1 MKLGHKE
8 VPVSK
13 QMILVAAIAAGAAAS
28 AFAPA
33 AQAKGGHHHHFRGF
47 HWTPSF
53 SSSYD
58 EPVVVRRRVIQKV
71 YVEKQKVTEPTAKL
85 IDGKGRQYDP
95 AAKVWFDGK
104 GQCWSGKEAFGFKSS
119 NWFYGNARW
128 YEINGS
134 WKTNAAEA
142 PATIDCEA
150 SPVIAAKLQG
160 NAKPKD
166 DTSSKD
172 VGQNL
177 DKAEPKKSTTTEVA
191 PPMKV
196 ATEAPAPSAEAPK
209 TAECKK
215 YFPSVGEM
223 LTVPCGQ

>member
-1 MKLGHKE
+1 MN
-8 VPVSK
+8 K
-13 QMILVAAIAAGAAAS
+13 QMILVAVAAGAVAS
-28 AFAPA
+28 AFVPA
-33 AQAKGGHHHHFRGF
+33 AQAKGGHRHFHGF

-53 SSSYD
+53 SSSYE
-58 EPVVVRRRVIQKV
+58 EPVIVRRRVIQKV
-71 YVEKQKVTEPTAKL
+71 YVEKKKVVASEPAAKL
-85 IDGKGRQYDP
+85 IDGKGRQYDA

-104 GQCWSGKEAFGFKSS
+104 GQCWSGKEAFAFRSG

-128 YEINGS
+128 YEIDGS

-150 SPVIAAKLQG
+150 SPMIAAKLQG
-160 NAKPKD
+160 KAKPKD
-166 DTSSKD
+166 DTSAKD

-177 DKAEPKKSTTTEVA
+177 DKAEPKKTTTTETA
-191 PPMKV
+191 PPVKV
-196 ATEAPAPSAEAPK
+196 ATETAASTPETPK
-209 TAECKK
+209 ASECKK